1 MPIPTRLIKVETNL
15 EDIMKSLILSS
26 GFGTRLYPLTT
37 TIAKGLLEYK
47 GRPLINYI
55 VDKIP
60 QDVDILVNINKK
72 FEDDFHKWQKATSR
86 EITLCVEGVYT
97 EDQSFGAIGSV
108 NHWVTNKNITDDL
121 MVIASDNYFG
131 FDISKFISA
140 FNGKDT
146 LIAVHD
152 IGDKSKANQYGVVQ
166 LDGYTDGSITGG
178 RDTQSVKVP
187 RNKDK
192 YGIPVLY
199 DASTQKQRKRAHK
212 IAGFEE
218 KPAKPKSS
226 LIATACWILP
236 SRVLALISEFCAGG
250 RKDNLGSFIVHLI
263 TREDVYAYPFNE
275 RWFDVGSIEVYESI
289 QETPEGKDSEQPPSI
304 NALQLLHPSYQ

>member
-1 MPIPTRLIKVETNL
+1 
-15 EDIMKSLILSS
+15 MKSLILSS

-60 QDVDILVNINKK
+60 QDADILVNINKK
-72 FEDDFHKWQKATSR
+72 FEHDFHGWQKAMSR
-86 EITLCVEGVYT
+86 EITLCVEEVYT
-97 EDQSFGAIGSV
+97 EDQSLGAIGSV

-131 FDISKFISA
+131 FDMSKFISA
-140 FNGKDT
+140 FNGKNT

-166 LDGYTDGSITGG
+166 LDGYIDG
-178 RDTQSVKVP
+178 
-187 RNKDK
+187 
-192 YGIPVLY
+192 
-199 DASTQKQRKRAHK
+199 HK

-218 KPAKPKSS
+218 KPREPKSS
-226 LIATACWILP
+226 LIATACWMLP
-236 SRVLALISEFCAGG
+236 SRVLPLISEFCAGG
-250 RKDNLGSFIVHLI
+250 RKDNLGSFIVHLLTI
-263 TREDVYAYPFNE
+263 EDVYAYPFGE
-275 RWFDVGSIEVYESI
+275 QWFDVGSIEIYESI
-289 QETPEGKDSEQPPSI
+289 QKASKDKGSE
-304 NALQLLHPSYQ
+304 